1 MAFTADRVRW
11 GSVSS
16 KGKTD
21 GLTDPLEGLR
31 KVLALEGSKKY
42 SNTAVVGGLDAYL
55 QHLVSESQLP
65 PSHPVARILEELPR
79 GGYRDLHPI
88 TRRRIVDQLMK
99 AAETA
104 PRTASVKPR
113 VPSEPRQPPK
123 PARPAPAP
131 ARRPTD
137 QAGVAA
143 VSRTPQTPAVIGTL
157 DSKVSVLTGISRA
170 TEARLARIDIRTVRD
185 LLYHFPTRYHDYSE
199 LRPIA
204 ELRMG
209 EEQTVI
215 GEVWSVSPTTIGR
228 KKATEAL
235 ISDGS
240 GTMRVI
246 WWSGHWMAK
255 SLHQGMTVAL
265 SGKISAYRG
274 RLQMD
279 GPEVERLDKASLN
292 TRRLVPVHGLTEGIE
307 ARQMRLWIRQAVDSF
322 ANKVEETL
330 PEDVRLRHK
339 LLLPAQALRQVHF
352 PDSVDLAEAGRR
364 RFAFEELLHIELGV
378 VRRRRE
384 WQAGGGAPRLVM
396 PDGVRDGF
404 VQSLPFELTNAQRRA
419 MNELFA
425 DIAKDVPMSR
435 LIEGDVGAGK
445 TVVAAAALLAAVT
458 SGYQGAIMA
467 PTEILAEQH
476 FQTFRHIL
484 KGDVEPEEVD
494 GGALGG
500 DGQTYARVQPPYL
513 GRPVR
518 IALLKGSL
526 PADRKRAAQEGIMS
540 GDVSIAIGTHALV
553 QEGVAFARLGL
564 VVVDEQHRFGVEQ
577 RGALREKGE
586 SPHMLV
592 MTATPIPRTLA
603 LTVYG
608 DLDITVVN
616 EMPPGRPPVKTW
628 RVTPQQRTHAYNFL
642 RNKIAEGKQA
652 YIIFP
657 LVEESEAVQARA
669 AVQEYERLSADVF
682 PDLRLGLLHGRM
694 SSSDKETVMRAFRDH
709 ELDALVSTAVVEV
722 GVDVPNATVILIEG
736 ADRFGLAQLHQ
747 FRGRVRRSSEQAYCF
762 LLSENVSSDAVER
775 LQIMETTNDG
785 FKLAEEDLR
794 IRGPGEYFGTRQS
807 GMPDLKV
814 AQLTDVELIE
824 EARSEASRLLDEDPG
839 LARPEHGALRRA
851 MERLWGRISAE
862 VS

>member
-1 MAFTADRVRW
+1 MDREPW
-11 GSVSS
+11 ASASW

-55 QHLVSESQLP
+55 QRFVSDNQLP
-65 PSHPVARILEELPR
+65 PAHPVVKILEELPPV
-79 GGYRDLHPI
+79 GYRDLHPI
-88 TRRRIVDQLMK
+88 TRKRIVDQLLK

-104 PRTASVKPR
+104 PLPASPKPR
-113 VPSEPRQPPK
+113 VPSEQRPHPTPERPAAS
-123 PARPAPAP
+123 PARPP
-131 ARRPTD
+131 ARNASVATVAPKP
-137 QAGVAA
+137 QARGA
-143 VSRTPQTPAVIGTL
+143 VTVIGTL
-157 DSKVSVLTGISRA
+157 DSKVSVLAGISRA
-170 TEARLARIDIRTVRD
+170 TETRLARIDIRTVRD

-199 LRPIA
+199 LRPIS
-204 ELRMG
+204 ELRVG

-215 GEVWSVSPTTIGR
+215 GEIWSVSPTTIGR
-228 KKATEAL
+228 KRATEAL

-292 TRRLVPVHGLTEGIE
+292 TRRLVPVHRLTEGVE

-322 ANKVEETL
+322 ADKVEESL
-330 PEDVRLRHK
+330 PEDVCTRHA
-339 LLLPAQALRQVHF
+339 LLPPAQALRQVHF
-352 PDSVDLAEAGRR
+352 PDSVELAEAGRR

-384 WQAGGGAPRLVM
+384 WQAEGGAPRLIM
-396 PDGVRDGF
+396 PADVRDGF
-404 VQSLPFELTNAQRRA
+404 VKSLPFELTNAQRKA
-419 MNELFA
+419 MAELFA

-445 TVVAAAALLAAVT
+445 TVVAAAGLLAAVAN
-458 SGYQGAIMA
+458 GYQGAIMA

-484 KGDVEPEEVD
+484 KGDVDLEEVD
-494 GGALGG
+494 GGALDG
-500 DGQTYARVQPPYL
+500 DGQAYARVNPPYID
-513 GRPVR
+513 RPVR

-526 PADRKRAAQEGIMS
+526 PADRKRAAQDGIMS

-553 QEGVAFARLGL
+553 QEGVSFARLGL

-628 RVTPQQRTHAYNFL
+628 RATPQQRTHAYNFL

-652 YIIFP
+652 YVIFP
-657 LVEESEAVQARA
+657 LVEESESIQARA
-669 AVQEYERLSADVF
+669 AVQEYERLSKDVF

-694 SSSDKETVMRAFRDH
+694 PSSEKEAVMRAFRDH
-709 ELDALVSTAVVEV
+709 ELDVLVSTAVVEV

-785 FKLAEEDLR
+785 FQLAEEDLR
-794 IRGPGEYFGTRQS
+794 LRGPGEYFGTRQS

-824 EARSEASRLLDEDPG
+824 EARSEASRLLDEDPD
-839 LARPEHGALRRA
+839 LSRPEHDALRRA